1 MAMNFKNLHLLNPSK
16 SNYENIMMRQN
27 RQILK
32 DDLGHD
38 VEYIVENLVELT
50 DPNKSFTIVGATRS
64 LAGLGKSFMTD
75 AYKIDFQT
83 YYIESNLLGLLK
95 IPSLQVIVTTFEK
108 NLSLLSNIIHN
119 DEYVVMEA
127 RCKRLSQALNIIISH
142 KQRGGNILAC
152 QEELIDNGLKDYA
165 DL

>member
-1 MAMNFKNLHLLNPSK
+1 MNFKNLSLLYGSR
-16 SNYENIMMRQN
+16 STYENIMMRQN

-32 DDLGHD
+32 DDLGHY
-38 VEYIVENLVELT
+38 VEYIVENPVDLAN
-50 DPNKSFTIVGATRS
+50 PNQSYMIVGATKS

-83 YYIESNLLGLLK
+83 GYIESNLLGLLK
-95 IPSLQVIVTTFEK
+95 IPSLQIIVTTFEK
-108 NLSLLSNIIHN
+108 NLSLLSGIIHD
-119 DEYVVMEA
+119 DEYVQMEA
-127 RCKRLSQALNIIISH
+127 RCKKLLQALNIIMSYKH
-142 KQRGGNILAC
+142 GGSILDC